1 MRAVLQRV
9 DWAEVQVEDR
19 IIGRIER
26 GLLAYVGVERGDEE
40 SAAQWLARKVAGLR
54 VFEDESSKL
63 NRSVQDVRGGIL
75 AVPNFTLLAD
85 ARKGRRPSLAAAAEP
100 EPAERLF
107 EVFVTELAAAGV
119 GVAKG
124 LFGADMLI
132 RSAAAGPVNLI
143 LETPGSSQAR
153 REDAEQER

>member
-26 GLLAYVGVERGDEE
+26 GLLVYIGVERGDEE
-40 SAAQWLARKVAGLR
+40 PAAQWLARKVAGLR
-54 VFEDESSKL
+54 VFEDETSKL

-75 AVPNFTLLAD
+75 AIPNFTLLAD

-100 EPAERLF
+100 ELAERLF
-107 EVFVTELAAAGV
+107 EVFLTALAATGV
-119 GVAKG
+119 TVAKG
-124 LFGADMLI
+124 LFGAHMLI
-132 RSAAAGPVNLI
+132 RSAAVGPVNLI
-143 LETPGSSQAR
+143 LDAPGSSEAP
-153 REDAEQER
+153 REDAEQGR